1 MLKREG
7 YGVPEK
13 KFGQSRIVTCF
24 YHISVIR
31 KCYMGGEKMSGQN
44 QEYATRKT
52 YFTAIVTVMAFITFM
67 VIMYTINSGTEFS
80 WEKPIQQY
88 FQAWNV
94 GGLHIFYTY
103 WTELGSRIG
112 IGLMTLLLVVWL
124 WKTKQDYVAIAIVAI
139 AVAATDRLNVFVK
152 HLVARDRPAID
163 PSIDAVG
170 YSFPSGHAMLS
181 IITYS
186 LVAFFLTRAI
196 KEKGKQALIWLAAM
210 IIIIVTG
217 ISRVV
222 LSAHYPSDVIA
233 GYCLGF
239 VCLIITIKLYKLL
252 HPLLKLKKKS

>member
-1 MLKREG
+1 
-7 YGVPEK
+7 
-13 KFGQSRIVTCF
+13 
-24 YHISVIR
+24 
-31 KCYMGGEKMSGQN
+31 MGEQN

-52 YFTAIVTVMAFITFM
+52 YFGAIVTVIAFIAFM
-67 VIMYTINSGTEFS
+67 IIMYTINSGTEFS

-94 GGLHIFYTY
+94 GALHIFYTY
-103 WTELGSRIG
+103 WTELGSRLG

-124 WKTKQDYVAIAIVAI
+124 WRTQQDFVAIAIVAI
-139 AVAATDRLNVFVK
+139 AVAATDKLNVFVK

-186 LVAFFLTRAI
+186 LVAYFLARAI
-196 KEKGKQALIWLAAM
+196 RQKRKQVFIWLTAFV
-210 IIIIVTG
+210 IIIVTG

-239 VCLIITIKLYKLL
+239 VCLLITIKVYKLL
-252 HPLLKLKKKS
+252 VPLLKFKKKA

>member
-1 MLKREG
+1 
-7 YGVPEK
+7 
-13 KFGQSRIVTCF
+13 
-24 YHISVIR
+24 
-31 KCYMGGEKMSGQN
+31 MGEQN
-44 QEYATRKT
+44 QEYATWKT
-52 YFTAIVTVMAFITFM
+52 YFGAIVTVIAFIAFM
-67 VIMYTINSGTEFS
+67 IIMYTINSGTEFS

-94 GGLHIFYTY
+94 GALHIFYTY
-103 WTELGSRIG
+103 WTELGSRLG

-124 WKTKQDYVAIAIVAI
+124 WRTQQDFVAIAIVAI
-139 AVAATDRLNVFVK
+139 AVAATDKLNVFVK

-186 LVAFFLTRAI
+186 LVAYFLARAI
-196 KEKGKQALIWLAAM
+196 RQKRKQVFIWLTAFV
-210 IIIIVTG
+210 IIIVTG

-239 VCLIITIKLYKLL
+239 VCLLITIKVYKLL
-252 HPLLKLKKKS
+252 VPLLKFKKKA